1 LKKNTKCFNAAG
13 EELSAVKHKLML
25 LDTAAEGRVN
35 TANTIATAVI
45 CLATYQKFNFSK
57 YIFEKEMANHTRI
70 YVTPCHTKKI
80 FGNMKRVGKGFSR
93 RVTYLFLTMIVQAQE
108 EIGEDITLMNDQ
120 EIFDVDKDLQ
130 GKEVVVEQEVVAN
143 EEPIVNV
150 AHVSAAVTTITI
162 DDITLAKALEA
173 LKTSKPKIRKLL
185 KRIMK
190 SQVNLEQQQQFLQR
204 NYKTRVKLK

>member
-1 LKKNTKCFNAAG
+1 
-13 EELSAVKHKLML
+13 
-25 LDTAAEGRVN
+25 
-35 TANTIATAVI
+35 
-45 CLATYQKFNFSK
+45 
-57 YIFEKEMANHTRI
+57 
-70 YVTPCHTKKI
+70 
-80 FGNMKRVGKGFSR
+80 
-93 RVTYLFLTMIVQAQE
+93 
-108 EIGEDITLMNDQ
+108 MNDQ

-150 AHVSAAVTTITI
+150 AHVSAAATTITI

-173 LKTSKPKIRKLL
+173 LKTSKPKIRTLL

-190 SQVNLEQQQQFLQR
+190 SQVNQEQQQQFLQR